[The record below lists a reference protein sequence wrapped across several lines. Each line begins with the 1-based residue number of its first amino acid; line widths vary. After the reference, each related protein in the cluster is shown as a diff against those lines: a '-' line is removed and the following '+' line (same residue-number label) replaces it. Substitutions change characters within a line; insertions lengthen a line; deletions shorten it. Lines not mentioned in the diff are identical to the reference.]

1 MPHLAAS
8 LRRIFTPAAL
18 AVSMDRSAS
27 SWASWDSD
35 TTVMARICP
44 AWPSF
49 TSTVSPGLGG
59 TSDFQTP
66 SRQNQYCRPSI
77 ISRPGPVGESRR
89 IFPRFFILFRA
100 NQGKRMQLY
109 ECSPSAKLFRIRSH
123 AFVLPSSRWL
133 AVLSF
138 RIARSV
144 RKNRHAA
151 TKFSAHT
158 WIWAEGVGSDNEGK
172 RSSRPTL
179 QPGLRGVAPA
189 GFERQARRS
198 EQHA

>member
-49 TSTVSPGLGG
+49 TSTVCPGLGG

-89 IFPRFFILFRA
+89 ILPRFFILFRA
-100 NQGKRMQLY
+100 DQGKRMQLY
-109 ECSPSAKLFRIRSH
+109 ERSPRAKVFR
-123 AFVLPSSRWL
+123 
-133 AVLSF
+133 
-138 RIARSV
+138 
-144 RKNRHAA
+144 
-151 TKFSAHT
+151 
-158 WIWAEGVGSDNEGK
+158 VGGQGFD
-172 RSSRPTL
+172 L
-179 QPGLRGVAPA
+179 QYC
-189 GFERQARRS
+189 
-198 EQHA
+198 